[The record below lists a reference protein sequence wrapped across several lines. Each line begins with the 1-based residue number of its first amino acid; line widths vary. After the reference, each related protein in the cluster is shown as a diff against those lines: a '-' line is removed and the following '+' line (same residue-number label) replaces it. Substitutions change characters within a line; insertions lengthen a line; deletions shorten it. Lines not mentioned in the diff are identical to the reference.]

1 MKAHGNGRPETC
13 ASNLLR
19 IVRGEVPYDRV
30 RGRDGSLIDQPN
42 ATEAA
47 IADAEWLLETYEPRV
62 EIESIKADS
71 EAASSGDFSTLI
83 DIKRKEAEEEWPTS
97 TS

>member
-1 MKAHGNGRPETC
+1 MKAHGNGTPETC

-30 RGRDGSLIDQPN
+30 RGRDGALVDQPN
-42 ATEAA
+42 VTDEA

-62 EIESIKADS
+62 EIESIDTEPETAL
-71 EAASSGDFSTLI
+71 SGDFATLVNI
-83 DIKRKEAEEEWPTS
+83 IRKEDEEE
-97 TS
+97 

>member
-30 RGRDGSLIDQPN
+30 RGRDGALIDKAN
-42 ATEAA
+42 AADDAT
-47 IADAEWLLETYEPRV
+47 ADAEWLLETYEPRV
-62 EIESIKADS
+62 SVEIIETNP
-71 EAASSGDFSTLI
+71 EAALTGDFSTLVKI
-83 DIKRKEAEEEWPTS
+83 TRKENE
-97 TS
+97 

>member
-30 RGRDGSLIDQPN
+30 RGRDGALVDQPN
-42 ATEAA
+42 VTDEAV
-47 IADAEWLLETYEPRV
+47 ADAEWLLENYEPRV
-62 EIESIKADS
+62 EVESIEANP
-71 EAASSGDFSTLI
+71 EAALSGDFSTLVN
-83 DIKRKEAEEEWPTS
+83 IKKKEEDEE
-97 TS
+97 